1 MLLGLLV
8 LFTVGVSE
16 PKYSDNVPPISM
28 TAVIADAD
36 VHVVHCKHGYYIG
49 SKDVRKSDFF
59 DRREEAEMALKI
71 YRQ

>member
-1 MLLGLLV
+1 
-8 LFTVGVSE
+8 
-16 PKYSDNVPPISM
+16 M